1 MENFGQCFR
10 SFARHLTALSCTAI
24 QICTQ
29 RILTAC
35 ITHTQKKM
43 NGGVYNGT

>member
-1 MENFGQCFR
+1 MIMENFGQCVR
-10 SFARHLTALSCTAI
+10 SFAALSCTAI

-35 ITHTQKKM
+35 ITHKKKM
-43 NGGVYNGT
+43 YGGVYNGT